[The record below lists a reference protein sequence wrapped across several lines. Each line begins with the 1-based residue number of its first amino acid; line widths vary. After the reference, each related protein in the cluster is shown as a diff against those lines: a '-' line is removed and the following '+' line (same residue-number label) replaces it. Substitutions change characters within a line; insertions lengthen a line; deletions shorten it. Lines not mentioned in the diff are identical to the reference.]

1 MLNKIIKETKQNFI
15 LINNLKN
22 INKSRKVYKD
32 VAEAP
37 ICVKKQPKYNVS
49 RWAVTG
55 RSDQKINTK
64 CYFIFKN
71 RKKIIKKIGNRKF
84 YEELSN
90 LWSSDYRTHITKKR
104 WAKFNYK
111 LNILLKFIK
120 NKPDIKIKKNKIYKK
135 IKTSKNIYFDSEK
148 TLLFVKTS
156 KINIALNIRR
166 GLSID
171 SLAFKSQRFKPVIGT
186 VHSYKTKSIY
196 EGADFYSGNAIHE
209 ILNPIAKITDLN
221 NVSPNISENK
231 DYIKVFSKQ
240 NLKYAWLSKTIE
252 LNKKIE
258 SVLITIEYKCKIK
271 NIGSIR
277 LNNISFLNINN
288 KNISYSCVNGGY
300 TREKYD
306 LERYFDQS
314 SSPTKFVSVKNGLG
328 CTDSQLKFLINDK
341 KINLNWDNSKNY
353 VFPSL
358 QYKKI
363 KSQKILRVFFCNQEY
378 DETSSPLRS
387 KCNFKLEINTKN

>member
-1 MLNKIIKETKQNFI
+1 
-15 LINNLKN
+15 
-22 INKSRKVYKD
+22 
-32 VAEAP
+32 
-37 ICVKKQPKYNVS
+37 
-49 RWAVTG
+49 
-55 RSDQKINTK
+55 
-64 CYFIFKN
+64 
-71 RKKIIKKIGNRKF
+71 
-84 YEELSN
+84 
-90 LWSSDYRTHITKKR
+90 
-104 WAKFNYK
+104 
-111 LNILLKFIK
+111 
-120 NKPDIKIKKNKIYKK
+120 
-135 IKTSKNIYFDSEK
+135 
-148 TLLFVKTS
+148 
-156 KINIALNIRR
+156 
-166 GLSID
+166 
-171 SLAFKSQRFKPVIGT
+171 
-186 VHSYKTKSIY
+186 
-196 EGADFYSGNAIHE
+196 
-209 ILNPIAKITDLN
+209 
-221 NVSPNISENK
+221 
-231 DYIKVFSKQ
+231 
-240 NLKYAWLSKTIE
+240 
-252 LNKKIE
+252 
-258 SVLITIEYKCKIK
+258 LITIEYKCKIK